1 MARKK
6 KSGREERL
14 ARVPRGPKR
23 DIEVKAKTKG
33 QESYIESIQN
43 NDVTICDGAAG
54 SGKTLMAVAMAL
66 KLLSENPHKYN
77 RIIMVRPAIVVK
89 GEDMGYLPGDA
100 DDKMRP
106 FIAPMMDSLGYYM
119 NQGEIQS
126 LFDSGAIDVIPV
138 AYMRGR
144 TLNNCILIFD
154 EAQNSRW
161 EHMKMMLT
169 RIGFNCKTIIEGD
182 VTQSDLDGVNA
193 QNNGLKL
200 AFQKLQ
206 GVEGIGLI
214 KLETT
219 DVVRSPIVRRILER
233 LD

>member
-6 KSGREERL
+6 KQGREERL
-14 ARVPRGPKR
+14 SRVPRGPKR
-23 DIEVKAKTKG
+23 EVCVTPKTKG
-33 QESYIESIQN
+33 QARYIESVEL

-66 KLLSENPHKYN
+66 KLLSENPAKYT

-106 FIAPMMDSLGYYM
+106 FIAPMMDSLSYFL

-161 EHMKMMLT
+161 EHMKMILT

-206 GVEGIGLI
+206 GIDGIGLV